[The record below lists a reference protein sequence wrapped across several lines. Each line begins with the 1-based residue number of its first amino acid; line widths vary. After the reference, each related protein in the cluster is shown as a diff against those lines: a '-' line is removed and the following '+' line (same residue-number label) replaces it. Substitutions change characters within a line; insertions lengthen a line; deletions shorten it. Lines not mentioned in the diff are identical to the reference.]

1 MVITGAYG
9 HKVMS
14 DDDELIKQMEHA
26 THITTSVGSPGAT
39 PVDFFPICEQLRN
52 VFCFMLNVLVQYLP
66 LWLPGT
72 RLLRLLK
79 EGRTYIK
86 QALESPLSV
95 VRKEM
100 VGSKKFDTNLLV
112 TKQNRKLVLQGHRS
126 SRVYLR
132 ITMKTRKI
140 IN

>member
-52 VFCFMLNVLVQYLP
+52 VH
-66 LWLPGT
+66 T
-72 RLLRLLK
+72 
-79 EGRTYIK
+79 
-86 QALESPLSV
+86 
-95 VRKEM
+95 
-100 VGSKKFDTNLLV
+100 
-112 TKQNRKLVLQGHRS
+112 
-126 SRVYLR
+126 
-132 ITMKTRKI
+132 
-140 IN
+140 

>member
-52 VFCFMLNVLVQYLP
+52 VLDFTLNCFSA
-66 LWLPGT
+66 
-72 RLLRLLK
+72 
-79 EGRTYIK
+79 I
-86 QALESPLSV
+86 SPSLASGNPFIATSE
-95 VRKEM
+95 RGK
-100 VGSKKFDTNLLV
+100 D
-112 TKQNRKLVLQGHRS
+112 
-126 SRVYLR
+126 VYQ
-132 ITMKTRKI
+132 TST
-140 IN
+140 